1 MLKKTTLKAKI
12 IIGFSI
18 SFALLA
24 GLVSSLLVMSGI
36 ATRSDNPAYYHRLE
50 IIVGVT
56 FEVLIFVAM
65 FGLAFWLSRY
75 SRVNIEN
82 VTKAINAMAL
92 GDTSIKIEKLAD
104 DEFGHLVDEM
114 NVLTESTKEFAD
126 IAEEVAKGNL
136 TVEVKPRSEKDT
148 LGVALQKMIE
158 SNHHAL
164 TNISEGAF
172 QVMTSSAQVASASES
187 LAQGS
192 TEQASAI
199 EQITAS
205 ISEVADNTRKN
216 AEEAGRAANMI
227 AEVICDVQEENR
239 EMAQMLEAMGDINES
254 SESISKIIKVI
265 DDIAFQ
271 TNILALNAAVE
282 AARAGDAGK
291 GFAVVAEEVRN
302 LAAKSAQAASETAE
316 LIEDSI
322 VKVNAGSQ
330 IAQET
335 HKSLEAVTNV
345 VKESEALINSIAESS
360 NYQATAVAQ
369 IDQAIGQ
376 ISQVVQTNSATSEEC
391 AAASD
396 ELSGQ
401 AAKMRDLLAIYNLGN

>member
-18 SFALLA
+18 SFALLV

-56 FEVLIFVAM
+56 FEVLIFAAM
-65 FGLAFWLSRY
+65 FGLAFWLSKY

-114 NVLTESTKEFAD
+114 NILTESTKEFAD

-136 TVEVKPRSEKDT
+136 TVTVNPRSEKDT

-227 AEVICDVQEENR
+227 AEVISDVQEENK

-322 VKVNAGSQ
+322 VKVNVGSQ

-345 VKESEALINSIAESS
+345 VKESEALINNIAESS

-396 ELSGQ
+396 ELSEQ

>member
-18 SFALLA
+18 SFALLV

-56 FEVLIFVAM
+56 FEVLIFAAM
-65 FGLAFWLSRY
+65 FGLAFWLSKY

-114 NVLTESTKEFAD
+114 NILTESTKEFAD

-136 TVEVKPRSEKDT
+136 TVTVNPRSEKDT

-227 AEVICDVQEENR
+227 AEVISDVQEENK

-345 VKESEALINSIAESS
+345 VKESEALINNIAESS

-396 ELSGQ
+396 ELSEQ